1 LKLELFLMFS
11 VALTMLLFI
20 TQATMSNI
28 ATEIGGDEVIF
39 FNYDDSKINQFD
51 EGNYTITSDYTTG
64 LPSSNQEI
72 DEASGNIFTDTFK
85 TIKDWV
91 LTTTGL
97 KYVVDVLNAVPNFLK
112 QLFGTEYAEIG
123 FALGYFWHLIT
134 FILFIAWIRGVT
146 S

>member
-1 LKLELFLMFS
+1 LKIELFLMFS

-28 ATEIGGDEVIF
+28 ATEIGEDEVIF
-39 FNYDDSKINQFD
+39 FNYNDSKINQFD